1 MTGLRYTPKICAER
15 LGLEPRQHLRA
26 DRLAICSVTTPAPL
40 QSDLTF
46 GLKVGAK
53 ILFKVD
59 SNKKKERNFTIL
71 DILLE
76 HGRYWSVFS

>member
-1 MTGLRYTPKICAER
+1 
-15 LGLEPRQHLRA
+15 
-26 DRLAICSVTTPAPL
+26 
-40 QSDLTF
+40 
-46 GLKVGAK
+46 VGAK

-76 HGRYWSVFS
+76 HGKYWSIFS